1 MIGAT
6 RPETMT
12 DYDREE
18 FEQQRTVIEMQTAH
32 TQRIKELELQVQI
45 LESKWSIWLKVPVT
59 IVKLP
64 LLILFGI
71 AYICSMFTKK
81 AHSEEFWKVLK

>member
-6 RPETMT
+6 RPAEMT
-12 DYDREE
+12 NYEREE
-18 FEQQRTVIEMQTAH
+18 FEQQKVVIEMQAAH
-32 TQRIKELELQVQI
+32 TQRIKELELEVVA
-45 LESKWSIWLKVPVT
+45 LESKWSVWLRVPVT

-64 LLILFGI
+64 LLILLGI

-81 AHSEEFWKVLK
+81 AQPEEFWKILK